1 MQDELRPGDFFC
13 EPEFPEV
20 ICHDYA
26 KGLVSVGLR
35 GSFEH
40 GDGRVKRAK
49 GESSVAAATRK
60 LKEMSQKAAA
70 AAATSPSAPK
80 SADMPTARELKDL
93 AGPSEELLPD
103 VRDRMQTTLFEP
115 MEELRV
121 WAMGGRKAKRPA
133 GECCDAPCCK
143 EARAE
148 RDKARAER
156 ATWQERAETA
166 AAELRELKAEMCGRV
181 EALEEE
187 LQPGAAALQQA
198 AIRLLDG
205 REERRSAS
213 CVCASC
219 QATYSRA
226 S

>member
-1 MQDELRPGDFFC
+1 MQSELKPGDWLC
-13 EPEFPEV
+13 IPEFPGV

-26 KGLVSVGLR
+26 KGLVGVGLR

-70 AAATSPSAPK
+70 ATSPTAPK
-80 SADMPTARELKDL
+80 STDVPIARELKDL
-93 AGPSEELLPD
+93 AGPSEEQLPA
-103 VRDRMQTTLFEP
+103 VRNRTHAALFEP
-115 MEELRV
+115 MELLRDR
-121 WAMGGRKAKRPA
+121 GTGSRIEKRPA

-219 QATYSRA
+219 MATYSRA